1 MASGR
6 ERDLSAE
13 PVGPCIPW
21 TLGSGL
27 DLNSIRSRLSNLFLV
42 HAISKNL
49 LIEQKV
55 DFGESQGF
63 SVGGVLAKALIV
75 ELRQELSNLLIFGL
89 QKH

>member
-1 MASGR
+1 M
-6 ERDLSAE
+6 ERDLLAE

-42 HAISKNL
+42 QAISKNL
-49 LIEQKV
+49 LVQQKV

-63 SVGGVLAKALIV
+63 SGGRVLAKALLV
-75 ELRQELSNLLIFGL
+75 EFRQELSNLLIFGL